1 VFEERSVTTRVL
13 LVDGHQQYRQTLRA
27 WLAQESSLQVVGE
40 AADGQTALRLVQDLA
55 PKVVIIDVELPQLSG
70 LEATRQIVTTH
81 PGVKVLALSLYADRQ
96 FVAGMF
102 DAGATG
108 YVLKGSAVSELV
120 RAIHVVTAGGTYM
133 SPAVRGYAG
142 RLGGA
147 S

>member
-1 VFEERSVTTRVL
+1 LVTTRVL
-13 LVDGHQQYRQTLRA
+13 LVDDHQQYRQTLRA
-27 WLAQESSLQVVGE
+27 WLAHESGLQVVGE

-55 PKVVIIDVELPQLSG
+55 PEVVIIDVELPKLSG

-81 PGVKVLALSLYADRQ
+81 PAVKVLALSLYADRQ

-120 RAIHVVTAGGTYM
+120 RAIRVVTAGGTYM
-133 SPAVRGYAG
+133 SPAVRGDAG
-142 RLGGA
+142 PLGDA
-147 S
+147 T